1 MRDFEQEPNEGF
13 GGSDGE
19 LPKVPPQAETPAP
32 QDPEAF
38 GEKQTEGEQKA
49 SNQDYGHFTPPPQP
63 SGGYN
68 GGKPPKKGASSSLL
82 VVFCLVLFIFVAISV
97 GAIFD
102 VSNDENQTT
111 TSDFTSQS
119 TSSASSSFSS
129 ASEQEQTTSSQ
140 ETAPGASV
148 LAPGTDE
155 YVSVYREVANKC
167 IQSVVVIQVTTANGS
182 GAGSGVIY
190 DPNGYIVTNYHVA
203 NETCKTISVQL
214 YDGSTYEGQYIYG
227 DELADLA
234 VIKINKTDCDYAVF
248 GDSSELTYGDAVLA
262 IGNPLGYGLSV
273 TTGVVSRPSES
284 VTIGNATMTLLRT
297 DAAVNSG
304 NSGGGLFNLNGELI
318 GIVNAK
324 IAANTVDNV
333 GYAIPSLTVVK
344 SINDLKEHG
353 YITGRARLGVTVH
366 EQVIQSFW
374 NSYVLIQVEEIDPE
388 GSAAGTGL
396 QAGDILQKC
405 NGVEVTSFSA
415 LSQQLTKY
423 SIGDTITLT
432 VYRPKIELTQ
442 TNLTEY
448 LNTAEK
454 IDIQITFK
462 EFNPN
467 T

>member
-1 MRDFEQEPNEGF
+1 MRDFEQEPNENF
-13 GGSDGE
+13 GTPNDG
-19 LPKVPPQAETPAP
+19 LPNDTP
-32 QDPEAF
+32 
-38 GEKQTEGEQKA
+38 QTEPREPNEENDSVKKENAGEYKT
-49 SNQDYGHFTPPPQP
+49 SETNYGYSAPN
-63 SGGYN
+63 S
-68 GGKPPKKGASSSLL
+68 GKPPKKGASASLL
-82 VVFCLVLFIFVAISV
+82 VAFCLVLFIFIAISV
-97 GAIFD
+97 GALFD
-102 VSNDENQTT
+102 ISNDENQTT
-111 TSDFTSQS
+111 APASTTQS
-119 TSSASSSFSS
+119 TSSGLPSDSASSSSQS
-129 ASEQEQTTSSQ
+129 ASSS

-148 LAPGTDE
+148 IAPGTDE
-155 YVSVYREVANKC
+155 YISVYREVAGKC
-167 IQSVVVIQVTTANGS
+167 IKSVVVIQVTTATGS

-203 NETCKTISVQL
+203 NETCKKITVVL
-214 YDGSTYEGQYIYG
+214 YDGSSYEGQYIYG
-227 DELADLA
+227 DELSDLA
-234 VIKINKTDCDYAVF
+234 VIKINKTDCDYATF
-248 GDSSELTYGDAVLA
+248 GDSSRMTYGDAVLA

-273 TTGVVSRPSES
+273 TTGVVSRPSET

-344 SINDLKEHG
+344 SINDLKDHG
-353 YITGRARLGVTVH
+353 YITGRARLGITVN
-366 EQVIQSFW
+366 ERVYW
-374 NSYVLIQVEEIDPE
+374 NMFSLIQVEEINPM
-388 GSAAGTGL
+388 GSAAGSGL
-396 QAGDILQKC
+396 QKGDVLSQC
-405 NGVEVTSFSA
+405 NGVEIDSYAT
-415 LSQQLTKY
+415 LSQQLMKY
-423 SIGDTITLT
+423 SIGDTVTLT
-432 VYRPKIELTQ
+432 VYRPKMELTS

>member
-1 MRDFEQEPNEGF
+1 MRDFEQDPNENFSGPE
-13 GGSDGE
+13 DE
-19 LPKVPPQAETPAP
+19 LPK
-32 QDPEAF
+32 DPS
-38 GEKQTEGEQKA
+38 QTESSELKENDDFTETQKEDEPQ
-49 SNQDYGHFTPPPQP
+49 NPEGDYGYSIYQNQENLG
-63 SGGYN
+63 SN
-68 GGKPPKKGASSSLL
+68 GRKTPKKGASASLL
-82 VVFCLVLFIFVAISV
+82 VAFCLVLFIFIAISI

-102 VSNDENQTT
+102 VSNDGMQTT
-111 TSDFTSQS
+111 TDSTSQS
-119 TSSASSSFSS
+119 TSSSSSGIGNEQSS
-129 ASEQEQTTSSQ
+129 TSSWD
-140 ETAPGASV
+140 TAPGASV
-148 LAPGTDE
+148 VAPGTDE
-155 YVSVYREVANKC
+155 YVSIYREVATKC
-167 IQSVVVIQVTTANGS
+167 IKSVVIIQVTTANGA

-203 NETCKTISVQL
+203 NVACKTISVQL

-234 VIKINKTDCDYAVF
+234 VIKINKTNCDYATF
-248 GDSSELTYGDAVLA
+248 GDSSTLTYGDAVLA

-304 NSGGGLFNLNGELI
+304 NSGGGLFDLNGNLI

-333 GYAIPSLTVVK
+333 GYAIPSATVVK
-344 SINDLKEHG
+344 SINDLKNHG
-353 YITGRARLGVTVH
+353 YITGRARLGISVSKL
-366 EQVIQSFW
+366 EIQSFW
-374 NSYVLIQVEEIDPE
+374 NSYVLNQVSVINPD
-388 GSAAGTGL
+388 GSAADSGL
-396 QAGDILQKC
+396 QIGDILYKC
-405 NGVEVTSFSA
+405 NDVDIASFA
-415 LSQQLTKY
+415 TLSQQLTKY
-423 SIGDTITLT
+423 SIGDTVTLT
-432 VYRPKIELTQ
+432 VYRPTIELTQ

>member
-1 MRDFEQEPNEGF
+1 MKDFEQDPNESF
-13 GGSDGE
+13 GTQNDG
-19 LPKVPPQAETPAP
+19 LPNDPPQTEPMSLNEPDDSVKKQNEGDYKAPET
-32 QDPEAF
+32 
-38 GEKQTEGEQKA
+38 
-49 SNQDYGHFTPPPQP
+49 NYGYSAQ
-63 SGGYN
+63 SK
-68 GGKPPKKGASSSLL
+68 GKPPKKGASASLL
-82 VVFCLVLFIFVAISV
+82 VAFCLVLFIFIAISI
-97 GAIFD
+97 GALFD
-102 VSNDENQTT
+102 ISNDENQTT
-111 TSDFTSQS
+111 APDS
-119 TSSASSSFSS
+119 TSASTSSGLPSDSTSSSESQSASSS
-129 ASEQEQTTSSQ
+129 A
-140 ETAPGASV
+140 TAPGVSV
-148 LAPGTDE
+148 VAPGTDQ
-155 YVSVYREVANKC
+155 YISVYREVANKC
-167 IQSVVVIQVTTANGS
+167 IKSVVVIQVTSASGS

-203 NETCKTISVQL
+203 NETCKKITVIL
-214 YDGSTYEGQYIYG
+214 YDGSSYEGQYIYG

-234 VIKINKTDCDYAVF
+234 VIKINKTECDYAIF
-248 GDSSELTYGDAVLA
+248 GDSSQMTYGDAVLA

-333 GYAIPSLTVVK
+333 GYAIPSLTVMK
-344 SINDLKEHG
+344 SLNDLKEHG
-353 YITGRARLGVTVH
+353 YITGRARLGVTVN
-366 EQVIQSFW
+366 ERNYW
-374 NSYVLIQVEEIDPE
+374 NMFYLIQVEEINSM
-388 GSAAGTGL
+388 GSAAGSGL
-396 QAGDILQKC
+396 QKGDILNQC
-405 NGVEVTSFSA
+405 NGVAIDSYAT

-432 VYRPKIELTQ
+432 VYRPKMELTSS
-442 TNLTEY
+442 NLTEY

>member
-1 MRDFEQEPNEGF
+1 MKDFEQDPNESF
-13 GGSDGE
+13 GTQNDG
-19 LPKVPPQAETPAP
+19 LPNDPPQTEPMSLNEPDDSVKKQNEGDYKAPET
-32 QDPEAF
+32 
-38 GEKQTEGEQKA
+38 
-49 SNQDYGHFTPPPQP
+49 NYGYSAQ
-63 SGGYN
+63 SK
-68 GGKPPKKGASSSLL
+68 GKPPKKGASASLL
-82 VVFCLVLFIFVAISV
+82 VAFCLVLFIFIAISI
-97 GAIFD
+97 GALFD
-102 VSNDENQTT
+102 ISNDENQTT
-111 TSDFTSQS
+111 APDS
-119 TSSASSSFSS
+119 TSASTSSGLPSDSTSSSESQSASSS
-129 ASEQEQTTSSQ
+129 A
-140 ETAPGASV
+140 TAPGVSV
-148 LAPGTDE
+148 VAPGTDQ
-155 YVSVYREVANKC
+155 YISVYREVANKC
-167 IQSVVVIQVTTANGS
+167 IKSVVVIQVTSASGS

-203 NETCKTISVQL
+203 NETCKKITVIL
-214 YDGSTYEGQYIYG
+214 YDGSSYEGQYIYG

-234 VIKINKTDCDYAVF
+234 VIKINKTECDYATF
-248 GDSSELTYGDAVLA
+248 GDSSQMTYGDAVLA

-333 GYAIPSLTVVK
+333 GYAIPSLTVMK
-344 SINDLKEHG
+344 SLNDLKEHG
-353 YITGRARLGVTVH
+353 YITGRARLGVTVN
-366 EQVIQSFW
+366 ERNYW
-374 NSYVLIQVEEIDPE
+374 NMFYLIQVEEINPM
-388 GSAAGTGL
+388 GSAAGSGL
-396 QAGDILQKC
+396 QKGDILNQC
-405 NGVEVTSFSA
+405 NGVAIDSYAT

-432 VYRPKIELTQ
+432 VYRPQMELTSS
-442 TNLTEY
+442 NLTEY